1 MQLRSTPFPSAAQNM
16 QDAERYDGFLPIRH
30 EQLLSSQPEKY
41 SEMVQSVTAYGIYLI
56 DRRGVIQSWN
66 SGAERITGYSRQ
78 DMIGQPYEA
87 LFPDELKREGAP
99 TRLLEFVRSNRH
111 CKEEQRR
118 RLRNG
123 SEFMAH
129 AALDSV
135 RASSGELVGFVE
147 VIQDVTESKQ
157 REERLYQRATRDPM
171 TGIANR
177 GHFYEMGAQEIERAR
192 RFSEPLSLVLLD
204 IDRFKGINDKYGHE
218 IGDRVIVAL
227 TKTCSAH
234 LRSID
239 LLGRV
244 GGEEFAILMPRANKE
259 PATEMA
265 QRLRLLVSEQ
275 RVPVNGGREISFTV
289 SLGLSSLRHT
299 TRDIAELMRNADS
312 ALYRAKREGRN
323 RLEIWFE

>member
-1 MQLRSTPFPSAAQNM
+1 MDFRPSPYAVAAPRSL
-16 QDAERYDGFLPIRH
+16 DAERFDGFLPTLH

-66 SGAERITGYSRQ
+66 SGAELITGYARQ
-78 DMIGQPYEA
+78 DVIGQNYDA
-87 LFPDELKREGAP
+87 LFPDELRRDGAP
-99 TRLLEFVRSNRH
+99 TRLLEFVRANRH

-129 AALDSV
+129 IALDSV
-135 RASSGELVGFVE
+135 RAGSGELLGFVE

-177 GHFYEMGAQEIERAR
+177 GHFFEMGAQEIERAR
-192 RFSEPLSLVLLD
+192 RFSEPLSMVLLD
-204 IDRFKGINDKYGHE
+204 IDRFKTINEKYGHE
-218 IGDRVIVAL
+218 IGDRVIVSL
-227 TKTCSAH
+227 TKTCVGH
-234 LRSID
+234 LRNID

-259 PATEMA
+259 PAAEMA
-265 QRLRLLVSEQ
+265 QRLRLLISEQ
-275 RVPVNGGREISFTV
+275 RVPVPGGRDISFTV

-299 TRDIAELMRNADS
+299 TRDLAELMRNADA

-323 RLEIWFE
+323 RLDVWFE

>member
-1 MQLRSTPFPSAAQNM
+1 MELRSAPYSSAAAWT
-16 QDAERYDGFLPIRH
+16 QDAERIAGFLPTQH

-41 SEMVQSVTAYGIYLI
+41 SEMVQSVSAYGIYLI

-66 SGAERITGYSRQ
+66 RGAERITGYSRQ
-78 DMIGQPYEA
+78 DMVGQPYEA
-87 LFPDELKREGAP
+87 LFPDALRRDGAP
-99 TRLLEFVRSNRH
+99 TRLLEFVRANRH

-135 RASSGELVGFVE
+135 RAASGELLGFVE

-157 REERLYQRATRDPM
+157 REERLYQKATRDPM
-171 TGIANR
+171 TGVANR
-177 GHFYEMGAQEIERAR
+177 GHFVEMAAQEIERAR
-192 RFSEPLSLVLLD
+192 RFSEPLSMVMID
-204 IDRFKGINDKYGHE
+204 IDRFKSINDKYGHE

-227 TKTCSAH
+227 TKTCAAH

-259 PATEMA
+259 PAAEMA

-275 RVPVNGGREISFTV
+275 RVPANGGREIGFTI
-289 SLGLSSLRHT
+289 SLGLAALRHT
-299 TRDIAELMRNADS
+299 TRDLAELMRNADA

-323 RLEIWFE
+323 RLDIWFE

>member
-1 MQLRSTPFPSAAQNM
+1 MDFRPSPYAATALRMP
-16 QDAERYDGFLPIRH
+16 DAERFDGFLPTLH

-66 SGAERITGYSRQ
+66 SGAERITGFSRQ
-78 DMIGQPYEA
+78 DVVGQSYGA
-87 LFPDELKREGAP
+87 LFPDDLKRDGAP
-99 TRLLEFVRSNRH
+99 SRLLEFVRANRH

-129 AALDSV
+129 AALDSL
-135 RASSGELVGFVE
+135 RASSGELLGFVE
-147 VIQDVTESKQ
+147 VIQDITESKQ

-171 TGIANR
+171 TGVVNR
-177 GHFYEMGAQEIERAR
+177 GHFFEMGVQEIERAR

-204 IDRFKGINDKYGHE
+204 IDRFKSINDKYGHE
-218 IGDRVIVAL
+218 IGDRAIVTL
-227 TKTCSAH
+227 TKTCAGF
-234 LRSID
+234 LRNID

-259 PATEMA
+259 PAAEMA

-275 RVPVNGGREISFTV
+275 RVPVTGGREIGFTI
-289 SLGLSSLRHT
+289 SLGLASLRHT
-299 TRDIAELMRNADS
+299 TRDLAELMRNAD
-312 ALYRAKREGRN
+312 AAMYRAKREGRN
-323 RLEIWFE
+323 RLEVWFE